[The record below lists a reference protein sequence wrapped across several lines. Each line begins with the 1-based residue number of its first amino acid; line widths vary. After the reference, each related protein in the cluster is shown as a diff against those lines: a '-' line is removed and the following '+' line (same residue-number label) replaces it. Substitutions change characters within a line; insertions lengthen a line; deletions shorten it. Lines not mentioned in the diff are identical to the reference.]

1 MGTGEVIALI
11 AAIISGTGVAAT
23 IVIFVISNR
32 ITNKKTFV
40 EAFDRIYNKV
50 FSLRKDIEKSL
61 DIEFHFELDE
71 ILTNKSIENKVL
83 EHLTSIENISML
95 IIDKTNIYKK
105 LFDKTA
111 SIALYKRMLC
121 LTPYI
126 FYKQKEQSNHQLFS
140 NYLTLI
146 GLIEKSKVSNNYS
159 LKVYSGIRC
168 SDIEYDSLYFGNRVC
183 LFDTKKRQSY
193 TNYRANQNYNRSDF
207 TKFFAT
213 TFDYINRKYKDTN
226 YEIIFYNQK
235 NVFELAPKIR
245 NHAAYYNEE
254 SLLIALN
261 DKILMKDII
270 KKANVDVPNYS
281 IINGSQIC
289 SKNISALF
297 NSSKVVIQ
305 TTHGGGG
312 IGTYLF
318 DISDVDNNLNFFAP
332 MGRYIVSE
340 YIEKSISVNV
350 HIIISKTNNTITP
363 GSVQIVE
370 NIDNQLNYR
379 GADFIAFRDIPISTR
394 EKIRKL
400 SLKICNTLRNEGYR
414 GIAGI
419 DYIIDENNQVYC
431 LEINP
436 RFQSSTVII
445 SKYLQESNSFFNNS
459 PVTPD
464 TSVFDIN
471 SNAFEDVVKNSVSFY
486 DEINYSCYFYYN
498 DAELTLENIKK
509 RIEILKKFKPNTNS
523 QMPKIIS
530 IHTDGLENFDS
541 SLINARSYLFRC
553 IFGNKITEISNDH
566 RLWVNNNIKLEK
578 PPKTDLELKISL
590 VNQGVRI
597 VDKTDFKKAV
607 FSGIDFYIPSK
618 DLYINAPLN
627 VGLSNLSP
635 YEIKKNGTSYRLYYY
650 NTFMCEIEIE
660 QDYSNIFKSNSNPKL
675 KDILYISSDRIRI
688 KPINGCDFK
697 SNDEGCKF
705 CELGFSKEHYSLKD
719 IESAIIASKKL
730 EFKHI
735 LIGGGTDLSKES
747 WNNLERI
754 IKMVK
759 KYYPNKSISLMSI
772 PIPAKR
778 LSVLKEIGVSEVVF
792 NIEIYD
798 KKIAF
803 DYMPGKRNYNFDLY
817 YNTLKEA
824 VTVFGCGNVRSAFIV
839 GLESTDSLLE
849 GVMKICNIGVLPC
862 LSIYRCTNNSLNK
875 LNPTNEYLNDIYN
888 RVLEITK
895 TTGLEIGPKC
905 RACQNNMLVI

>member
-11 AAIISGTGVAAT
+11 AAIISGAGVVAT
-23 IVIFVISNR
+23 IVIFVVSNR
-32 ITNKKTFV
+32 ITNKKIFV
-40 EAFDRIYNKV
+40 EAFDKIYNRV
-50 FSLRKDIEKSL
+50 FSLKKDIENSL
-61 DIEFHFELDE
+61 SIEFHFELDE

-140 NYLTLI
+140 NYLSLI
-146 GLIEKSKVSNNYS
+146 ELIEKSKVSNNNS

-168 SDIEYDSLYFGNRVC
+168 SDVEYDSLYFSNRVC
-183 LFDTKKRQSY
+183 LFDSKEKQSY
-193 TNYRANQNYNRSDF
+193 TDYRANQNYNCSDF
-207 TKFFAT
+207 TNFFAKS
-213 TFDYINRKYKDTN
+213 FDYISQKYKDID
-226 YEIIFYNQK
+226 YEIVFYNQK

-245 NHAAYYNEE
+245 KHAAYYNEE
-254 SLLIALN
+254 RLLTALN

-281 IINGSQIC
+281 IINGAQIC

-297 NSSKVVIQ
+297 NSSKVIIQ

-318 DISDVDNNLNFFAP
+318 DVSDVDNHLEEFAP
-332 MGRYIVSE
+332 MRRFIVSE

-350 HIIISKTNNTITP
+350 HIIITKTCNTITP
-363 GSVQIVE
+363 GSVQIIE
-370 NIDNQLNYR
+370 KIDNQLNYR
-379 GADFIAFRDIPISTR
+379 GADFIVFRDISISTR

-400 SLKICNTLRNEGYR
+400 SVKICNALRNEGYR
-414 GIAGI
+414 GVAGI
-419 DYIIDENNQVYC
+419 DYIIDENDQVYC

-445 SKYLQESNSFFNNS
+445 SKYLQESNSFFKDS
-459 PVTPD
+459 LVTSD

-471 SNAFEDVVKNSVSFY
+471 SHAFEDVVKNSISFY

-498 DAELTLENIKK
+498 DAEQTLENIKK
-509 RIEILKKFKPNTNS
+509 RIDILKNFKPNANTKKK
-523 QMPKIIS
+523 KIIS
-530 IHTDGLENFDS
+530 IHTDGLENFDG

-553 IFGNKITEISNDH
+553 IYGNKITEISNDH
-566 RLWVNNNIKLEK
+566 KLWVNNNIKLEN

-597 VDKTDFKKAV
+597 VDNIDFKEAV

-627 VGLSNLSP
+627 VGLSSYSP
-635 YEIKKNGTSYRLYYY
+635 YEIKKNDTSYALYYY
-650 NTFMCEIEIE
+650 NTLLCLIEIE
-660 QDYSNIFKSNSNPKL
+660 QDYSNIFKSSSNSKL

-705 CELGFSKEHYSLKD
+705 CELGFSKEHYSLND

-730 EFKHI
+730 DFKHI

-747 WNNLERI
+747 WSNIERI
-754 IKMVK
+754 IKLIKM
-759 KYYPNKSISLMSI
+759 YYPNKNISLMSI
-772 PIPAKR
+772 PIPAER
-778 LSVLKEIGVSEVVF
+778 LSVLKELGVSDVVF

-798 KKIAF
+798 EKTAF
-803 DYMPGKRNYNFDLY
+803 EYMPGKRNYNFDLY

-824 VTVFGCGNVRSAFIV
+824 VTVFGCGNVRSTFIV

-849 GVMKICNIGVLPC
+849 GVMKICGIGVLPC
-862 LSIYRCTNNSLNK
+862 LSIYRCTNHSLNK
-875 LNPTNEYLNDIYN
+875 LNPTNEYLNDVYN

-895 TTGLEIGPKC
+895 AKGLEIGPKC